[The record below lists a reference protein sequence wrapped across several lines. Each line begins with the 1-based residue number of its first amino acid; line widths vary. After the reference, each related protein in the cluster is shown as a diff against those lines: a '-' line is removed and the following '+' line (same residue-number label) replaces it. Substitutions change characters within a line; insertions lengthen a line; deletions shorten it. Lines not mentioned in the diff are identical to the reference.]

1 MLKPLEVNR
10 KRPIAIDM
18 QKQCSHIC
26 HALKMIMIS
35 ENCIVYRIRRCSSIY
50 LSDPQCCWLI
60 SKENGNKRNH
70 TQIQNRMYLHLE
82 PIECHTSMHTAT
94 IIPMCY
100 DRLGVESTVGIVVVS
115 HLSIS
120 QSLQHGVVAFVSI
133 SCERVSHEWLHCIGT
148 NGILFVVPFF
158 ALIIALTAYINP
170 RLNEHFAISKPLD
183 RQIILLFI
191 YSVDRYNLTCRTAAP
206 MTMILLA
213 AANTTHTHT
222 MSDIDKWL

>member
-1 MLKPLEVNR
+1 
-10 KRPIAIDM
+10 
-18 QKQCSHIC
+18 
-26 HALKMIMIS
+26 MIMIS

-50 LSDPQCCWLI
+50 LSDPQCYWLI

-70 TQIQNRMYLHLE
+70 THIQNRMYLHLE

-94 IIPMCY
+94 IIRMCY

-158 ALIIALTAYINP
+158 CIDNRFN
-170 RLNEHFAISKPLD
+170 RLH
-183 RQIILLFI
+183 
-191 YSVDRYNLTCRTAAP
+191 
-206 MTMILLA
+206 
-213 AANTTHTHT
+213 
-222 MSDIDKWL
+222 